1 MDIFD
6 LLHQRDIV
14 LRAPAQAKR
23 SLLRLLTHTLSVR
36 CGLPADSILAALL
49 SREKLGSTGIGHG
62 IAVPH
67 ALMKSLSEPAAALA
81 VFDRPVWHWASDE
94 QPVDVVLAA
103 IWPGERT
110 GEFTPALALSCRR
123 LACAGAIKK
132 IRSAATA
139 DEVLECL
146 RGLNEARWSLPAST
160 RPGSSQSVSA
170 KYLERLI

>member
-67 ALMKSLSEPAAALA
+67 ALMKSLSEPAAPWRSST
-81 VFDRPVWHWASDE
+81 VRSGTGHRTSNPSMSCWRPSGRVNAPESSRPHSLSPAADWHAR
-94 QPVDVVLAA
+94 A
-103 IWPGERT
+103 
-110 GEFTPALALSCRR
+110 
-123 LACAGAIKK
+123 
-132 IRSAATA
+132 RS
-139 DEVLECL
+139 
-146 RGLNEARWSLPAST
+146 
-160 RPGSSQSVSA
+160 
-170 KYLERLI
+170 